1 MRQTDPSFR
10 TAGEVP
16 VFPWVRGC
24 FKHAEGQP
32 KLPVG
37 SVCCPSCTQI
47 CLSFAAIRQNVPVP
61 YGAAPHDKTDWKNR
75 PRRYNPSLR
84 GTDQELHRSLC
95 HLPDRLMDRREG
107 WDGRLCNQ
115 GVIKTNDSKIFRY
128 PDSLRRS
135 TLKHLGGD
143 DIRGRKNP
151 IHRIAPPRFFQKVR
165 NARIV
170 ILLV

>member
-1 MRQTDPSFR
+1 
-10 TAGEVP
+10 
-16 VFPWVRGC
+16 
-24 FKHAEGQP
+24 
-32 KLPVG
+32 
-37 SVCCPSCTQI
+37 
-47 CLSFAAIRQNVPVP
+47 
-61 YGAAPHDKTDWKNR
+61 
-75 PRRYNPSLR
+75 
-84 GTDQELHRSLC
+84 
-95 HLPDRLMDRREG
+95 MDRREG

-143 DIRGRKNP
+143 DIGGRKNP

-170 ILLV
+170 ILLVVFLTARTDFPAGCTILFCHQ